1 MTPEAHAP
9 PDHVTPAARGWRRAS
24 AGAVLSLGV
33 ALLVREQW
41 QGAVHTRFERRT
53 THVTA
58 MLRHELQSGAAVLEG
73 ARGAFSLVPGM
84 TPEQWR
90 RYAEMIDLDSGR
102 SPVRQIGYAPLPPA
116 TRTALAGAKP
126 MPAGTLATAALSA
139 PASTPVVRFGASDAA
154 PLTRALQTGD
164 VALGVH
170 PADDDTSR
178 DARTFTLF
186 LPVAASPRRRTARP
200 ARNRRRRRAVRGWS
214 RRLER
219 ALDAERGIDVWITA
233 GGDRRAIVSV
243 ETTTDEA
250 SASPDLMRRTD
261 ELNFGA
267 PC

>member
-1 MTPEAHAP
+1 MTASGTPTRDARGPRASRSCYASRSRLASLHQVRRRRAVARRRAARARAVARRCPYAFRTPHDACDGHAP
-9 PDHVTPAARGWRRAS
+9 PRAAIRRGRARS
-24 AGAVLSLGV
+24 
-33 ALLVREQW
+33 
-41 QGAVHTRFERRT
+41 
-53 THVTA
+53 
-58 MLRHELQSGAAVLEG
+58 

-139 PASTPVVRFGASDAA
+139 PASNSPVVRFGASDAA

-186 LPVAASPRRRTARP
+186 LPVAARARRRTARP
-200 ARNRRRRRAVRGWS
+200 ARNRRRRRAVRGVGFGAS
-214 RRLER
+214 SVRSTRN
-219 ALDAERGIDVWITA
+219 A
-233 GGDRRAIVSV
+233 GSTCGSPPAAIGARS
-243 ETTTDEA
+243 
-250 SASPDLMRRTD
+250 SASKRRPTRRRHR
-261 ELNFGA
+261 
-267 PC
+267 PT

>member
-1 MTPEAHAP
+1 MLRQPL
-9 PDHVTPAARGWRRAS
+9 AAGVVALC

-139 PASTPVVRFGASDAA
+139 PASNSPVVRFGASDAA

-186 LPVAASPRRRTARP
+186 LPVAASPRAAAAPPGLRETGADGVLFAALVP
-200 ARNRRRRRAVRGWS
+200 ARWSSVRSTRNAGSTCGSPPAAIGARSSASKRRPTRRRHRP
-214 RRLER
+214 
-219 ALDAERGIDVWITA
+219 T
-233 GGDRRAIVSV
+233 
-243 ETTTDEA
+243 
-250 SASPDLMRRTD
+250 
-261 ELNFGA
+261 
-267 PC
+267 